1 MLKKDLVIKIGV
13 DAGNSFT
20 NVVSDRGY
28 YNVFDSCVVE
38 NVGGNQE
45 DSDNTILIK
54 ERHFTIGQGDITAKT
69 ARERDINIY
78 EALVNFAIAK
88 NLEDRK
94 LDLATINIKVHLG
107 IGLPTE
113 DYAELKESY
122 KEFFN
127 NATMNVKLKSGY
139 YNYTI
144 TEVRVMPQGSILG
157 HTNKELFA
165 DILNKG
171 YLVDFGS
178 LSIDVQ
184 EFSKGTIVKQN
195 RKSYEDGVLTMVQD
209 LVNPLK
215 KLGVNV
221 KTKKEVEQILIAEKV
236 MTKNGWISME
246 DTEMEELRGIIE
258 KRLDVLVEKIK
269 FDFPAISMSEKTV
282 IVGGGAL
289 LFKKYLKN
297 AFLNTEF
304 IDNPERVNADCYF
317 KFIGGK

>member
-1 MLKKDLVIKIGV
+1 MLKKELVIKIGV

-20 NVVSDRGY
+20 NVVSDKGY
-28 YNVFDSCVVE
+28 YNVFDSCVIE
-38 NVGGNQE
+38 NIGANQE

-69 ARERDINIY
+69 ARERDINVY

-88 NLEDRK
+88 NIESRN
-94 LDLATINIKVHLG
+94 LDLANLNIKIHLG

-113 DYAELKESY
+113 DYADLRESY
-122 KEFFN
+122 KEFFT
-127 NATMNVKLKSGY
+127 NAKMNVKLKTGY
-139 YNYTI
+139 YDYTI

-157 HTNKELFA
+157 HVEKELFT
-165 DILNKG
+165 DIINKG

-184 EFSKGTIVKQN
+184 EFSKGTIVKQS

-209 LVNPLK
+209 LVSPLR
-215 KLGVNV
+215 KLEVNA
-221 KTKKEVEQILIAEKV
+221 KTKKEVEQILIAGKV
-236 MTKNGWISME
+236 MTKNGWVNLE
-246 DTEMEELRGIIE
+246 DDAMEEIREII
-258 KRLDVLVEKIK
+258 KNRLKTLVNNIK
-269 FDFPAISMSEKTV
+269 FDFPSLSMSEKTI

-289 LFKKYLKN
+289 LFEKYLADAFIN
-297 AFLNTEF
+297 AQFLEH
-304 IDNPERVNADCYF
+304 PERVNADCYF